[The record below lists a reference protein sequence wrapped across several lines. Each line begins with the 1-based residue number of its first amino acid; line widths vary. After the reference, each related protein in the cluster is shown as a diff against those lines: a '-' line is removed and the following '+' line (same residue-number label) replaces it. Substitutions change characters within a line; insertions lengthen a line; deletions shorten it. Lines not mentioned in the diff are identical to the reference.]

1 MYAAAFR
8 YEFLPAVDAPLR
20 DEFLKRGGQ
29 DCGVPYFDQEK
40 HFFSGVNNTCAA
52 LRSKRFPSR
61 VSPRLDT
68 CKILC

>member
-1 MYAAAFR
+1 MYAAPR

-29 DCGVPYFDQEK
+29 DCNVPYFDHDQ

-52 LRSKRFPSR
+52 PQQL
-61 VSPRLDT
+61 LQMMCT
-68 CKILC
+68 W